1 MPMPVLAQFSPEV
14 SIGGYA
20 FVTVFYLVLML
31 GAMWLFKATR
41 ARLILLGLLTAIAS
55 VGYSGIVGPSVV
67 VAPTMMKIAFL
78 LVLGG
83 VVVPLVVR
91 GGQAGRECTTEE
103 EASHD

>member
-1 MPMPVLAQFSPEV
+1 MPLPVLAQFSPEV

-31 GAMWLFKATR
+31 GAMWLFKAAG
-41 ARLILLGLLTAIAS
+41 ARLILLGLLTAVAA

-91 GGQAGRECTTEE
+91 ADQSGPERTPAE

>member
-1 MPMPVLAQFSPEV
+1 MTLLVLAQFSPEV

-20 FVTVFYLVLML
+20 FVTIFYVVLML
-31 GAMWLFKATR
+31 GAVWLFKATG

-55 VGYSGIVGPSVV
+55 VGYSGIVGPSMV

-91 GGQAGRECTTEE
+91 GGQAGRERTTQE